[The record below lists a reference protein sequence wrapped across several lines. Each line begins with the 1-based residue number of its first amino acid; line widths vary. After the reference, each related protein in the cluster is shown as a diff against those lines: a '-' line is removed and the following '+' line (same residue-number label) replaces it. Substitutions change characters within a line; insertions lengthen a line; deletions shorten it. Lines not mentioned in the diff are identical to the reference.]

1 MFRPLRMEQSAGSVC
16 QIAIDRVTADT
27 LQQATR
33 LTVVVS
39 GKCDHGGDVY
49 MRVIFENGA
58 LGVESASRQ
67 VGREYHHVPITYT
80 AHNLSDRLE
89 GVRAVCRCKKTSVY
103 EEREI

>member
-1 MFRPLRMEQSAGSVC
+1 MC
-16 QIAIDRVTADT
+16 QIAIDRVEADT

-49 MRVIFENGA
+49 MRVILADGR
-58 LGVESASRQ
+58 LGVESASKQ
-67 VGREYHHVPITYT
+67 VGREYHHVPITFT
-80 AHNLSDRLE
+80 AHNLSDRLQ
-89 GVRAVCRCKKTSVY
+89 GVRAVCRCRKTSVY

>member
-1 MFRPLRMEQSAGSVC
+1 MEQSAGSVC
-16 QIAIDRVTADT
+16 QIAIDRVSADT

-39 GKCDHGGDVY
+39 GKCDHGGDIY
-49 MRVIFENGA
+49 MRVILEDGT
-58 LGVESASRQ
+58 LGVESASQQ
-67 VGREYHHVPITYT
+67 VGREYHHVPLTYT
-80 AHNLSDRLE
+80 AHNLSDRLQ